1 MNSVPS
7 DLLPYTYHILS
18 DLLPYTFLTFSFYD
32 NNKENQLRKTKKY
45 NFFKLSYIEN
55 RVRNKCNQQECKI
68 YITSIER
75 KQT

>member
-1 MNSVPS
+1 MN
-7 DLLPYTYHILS
+7 
-18 DLLPYTFLTFSFYD
+18 D

-45 NFFKLSYIEN
+45 NFIKLSYIEN